1 MNTPIRRLSVVVLLL
16 FVALLV
22 QVTLVQYGRADALNN
37 KEFNTRSIYR
47 EFGRDRGPIVIAGNE
62 VAFSEPV
69 DDAFGYQRVYTDG
82 ATYAPITGYFSVVF
96 QASGMEKAANEVLN
110 GSDTSLLLSRIRTL
124 FTGGQQRGGTV
135 ELTVDPAVQEAALE
149 AFGDQRGAAV
159 AIEPSTG
166 RILALVSTPSFDPSV
181 LAGHD
186 TTAVNEAYQE
196 LLADPGN
203 PLINRAIAGDQYPP
217 GSTFKLIDL
226 AMILETGDYGPDSVV
241 PAPTELDLPG
251 TSATIRNPGGAVCGS
266 GGEATLMYSLQVSCN
281 TPFANLAMELGVD
294 ALREQAEAFGFGQD
308 LTVPLKVTGSRL
320 GDPQNDAQLAM
331 TAIGQFDV
339 RITPMQMAMV
349 AAAIAND
356 GTLMTPYLVQTERG
370 PDLRVT
376 RTAEPSEFSQP
387 ISPETAATMT
397 EMMVNVVDN
406 GTGYPAQISG
416 VDVAGK
422 TGTAQT
428 GNEQN
433 QHAWFTAF
441 APADDPQVA
450 VAVVVENGGDLAGE
464 ATGSKVAAP
473 IARAMMEAVMAE

>member
-1 MNTPIRRLSVVVLLL
+1 MNTPIRRLSVVVLLM
-16 FVALLV
+16 FAALMV

-37 KEFNTRSIYR
+37 KEFNTRSVYR
-47 EFGRDRGPIVIAGNE
+47 EYGRDRGPIVVAGNE
-62 VAFSEPV
+62 IAFSEPV

-82 ATYAPITGYFSVVF
+82 PAYAPITGYFSVVF
-96 QASGMEKAANEVLN
+96 QASGMEKAENDVLN

-159 AIEPSTG
+159 AIEPATG
-166 RILALVSTPSFDPSV
+166 RILALVSTPSFDPNV

-186 TTAVNEAYQE
+186 TVAVNEAYQE
-196 LLADPGN
+196 LIDDPDR
-203 PLINRAIAGDQYPP
+203 PLINRAIGGDQYPP

-226 AMILETGDYGPDSVV
+226 AMILESGDYGPDSVV

-251 TSATIRNPGGAVCGS
+251 TSATIHNPGGSVCGS

-281 TPFANLAMELGVD
+281 TPFANLAMEFGAE
-294 ALREQAEAFGFGQD
+294 ALTEQAEAFGFGRD
-308 LTVPLKVTGSRL
+308 LTIPLKVTGSRL

-339 RITPMQMAMV
+339 RVTPLQMAMV
-349 AAAIAND
+349 SAAIAND
-356 GTLMTPYLVQTERG
+356 GVLMKPYLVQTERG

-376 RTAEPSEFSQP
+376 SSTEPVEFSRP
-387 ISPETAATMT
+387 VSPETAATMT

-406 GTGYPAQISG
+406 GTGAPARIAG

-428 GNEQN
+428 GNEEN
-433 QHAWFTAF
+433 QHAWFTSF

-473 IARAMMEAVMAE
+473 IARAMMEAVIGE